1 MGYCTRYEV
10 QQALANA
17 LTQGNPSG
25 GGVVDII
32 TIGNTL
38 SSTVTDDQMAQF
50 IRWADDQV
58 DGTISSIYRI
68 PLVRV
73 NKGTF
78 RLAMDATAGDTS
90 LVMQDASRF
99 TEGDVVV
106 LRQEPYIEENVVLPQ
121 ATCIPASPPPP
132 DGFPQ
137 PPDNRRLCLW
147 LPLAHSYDM
156 NLARIERVRYPDPIP
171 KISAKLAAS
180 YLYDKHF
187 AAQQEPNE
195 SQVSQYLRKE
205 AKNELNLILSGA
217 IRLLLPDAN
226 MLIGRR
232 FYNPAIDD
240 VYSTAAEPGKNFL
253 TEG

>member
-17 LTQGNPSG
+17 LTQGNPTG
-25 GGVVDII
+25 AGPVDII
-32 TIGNTL
+32 SIGNTL

-58 DGTISSIYRI
+58 DGLISSIYRI
-68 PLVRV
+68 PLSRV

-78 RLAMDATAGDTS
+78 RLSMDATAGDYV
-90 LVMQDASRF
+90 LYMQDASRF

-106 LRQEPYIEENVVLPQ
+106 IRQDPWVEENVVLPHT
-121 ATCIPASPPPP
+121 TCTPIIPTPP

-137 PPDNRRLCLW
+137 PPDNRTLCLW
-147 LPLAHSYDM
+147 LPLSHSYDM
-156 NLARIERVRYPDPIP
+156 NLARVERVRYPDPIP

-180 YLYDKHF
+180 FIYDKHF

-195 SQVSQYLRKE
+195 SEVSKYLRKE
-205 AKNELNLILSGA
+205 AKQELNLILSGA
-217 IRLLLPDAN
+217 IRLNIADAN

-240 VYSTAAEPGKNFL
+240 AWSTAAEPGKNYL
-253 TEG
+253 SET